1 MHSVDDLARYRVG
14 TTRGVALEAMLKDIV
29 PASQLVSYSPT
40 SNAGLYQHVR
50 DGAVNVTV
58 FNKSMFTEDRYRY
71 EYFDLEVILSLR
83 EHPREYRFYFSPS
96 PRHQRIVA
104 AFDR

>member
-1 MHSVDDLARYRVG
+1 
-14 TTRGVALEAMLKDIV
+14 
-29 PASQLVSYSPT
+29 
-40 SNAGLYQHVR
+40 
-50 DGAVNVTV
+50 
-58 FNKSMFTEDRYRY
+58 MFTEDRYRY